1 VLAAWHSAQSEQLK
15 NSPVQLTMPHHYDA
29 IIIGAGHNGITCAC
43 YLARAGLKVL
53 VLEQYHTVGGMTVT
67 EEETLPGF
75 WSDIHASGY
84 QLANLSLVPNE
95 LRLLDRYE
103 LIEPEIPF
111 SHAFPNGNIIS
122 VHRDIEKT
130 VAEITRYS
138 PKDAATWRALMHH
151 FLAQKDAITAA
162 MFSPPPSFPAAAA
175 KFAASPAGMEAYR
188 FSMQSARS
196 WADQTLESEATKTLF
211 GSFATFLGASPDDA
225 GGAELG
231 WLFAS
236 VLQNAG
242 NNLVKGGMH
251 RVALALAED
260 LRARGGEIRT
270 NALVEKILGNAKRAT
285 GVRLTGG
292 EEITASEL
300 IVSNVDPGHL
310 IIDLLGAEMAGA
322 DIVNKMKLYEWGDSV
337 FVMFVALESPI
348 NYKAGTAAR
357 QSAHVHLTEPSLDF
371 FARVYLQC
379 RGGLLPAAPMIVS
392 WNDSAIDPSRAPN
405 GKALMK
411 FVVLSVPYVIAG
423 DATGKI
429 PTRTWD
435 DAREPYA
442 DYLIDLITDNYI
454 PDLKPKILKRV
465 AHSPVDISRKII
477 SAVRG
482 TLGQGAFLPYQT
494 GSLRPIPELG
504 QYKTPVPNVYL
515 CSSGSHPGPGVSMA
529 PGRNAAQV
537 IFGDLGLDLG
547 SVVRTTAR
555 TE

>member
-1 VLAAWHSAQSEQLK
+1 
-15 NSPVQLTMPHHYDA
+15 MPHHYDA
-29 IIIGAGHNGITCAC
+29 IIIGAGHNGLTCAC

-84 QLANLSLVPNE
+84 QLANLSPVPNE
-95 LRLLDRYE
+95 LGLLDRYE

-111 SHAFPNGNIIS
+111 SHAFPDGDIIS

-130 VAEITRYS
+130 VAEIARYS
-138 PKDAATWRALMHH
+138 VKDADTWRALMHQ

-175 KFAASPAGMEAYR
+175 EFAASPAGMEAYR
-188 FSMQSARS
+188 FSMQSVRS

-251 RVALALAED
+251 RVTLALAED
-260 LRARGGEIRT
+260 LRAHGGEIRT
-270 NALVEKILGNAKRAT
+270 NALVEKILGDAKRAT
-285 GVRLTGG
+285 AVRLTSG
-292 EEITASEL
+292 EEISAGEL
-300 IVSNVDPGHL
+300 IVSNIDPGHL
-310 IIDLLGAEMAGA
+310 ITDLLGAEMVGA
-322 DIVNKMKLYEWGDSV
+322 DIVDKMKLYEWGDSV
-337 FVMFVALESPI
+337 FVMFVALESPV
-348 NYKAGTAAR
+348 NYKADTPRGNQRMFILPSRHSIFSRECICNAAVG
-357 QSAHVHLTEPSLDF
+357 ALPS
-371 FARVYLQC
+371 
-379 RGGLLPAAPMIVS
+379 APMIVS
-392 WNDSAIDPSRAPN
+392 WNDSAIDPSRAPA

-411 FVVLSVPYVIAG
+411 FVVLSVPYVITG

-429 PTRTWD
+429 PARTWD
-435 DAREPYA
+435 EAREPYA
-442 DYLIDLITDNYI
+442 DYLIDLITANYI
-454 PDLKPKILKRV
+454 PDLKAKILKRV

-482 TLGQGAFLPYQT
+482 TLGQGAFLPYQS

-504 QYKTPVPNVYL
+504 QYRTPVPNVYL

-537 IFGDLGLDLG
+537 IFADLGLDFTRAI
-547 SVVRTTAR
+547 SDF
-555 TE
+555 

>member
-1 VLAAWHSAQSEQLK
+1 
-15 NSPVQLTMPHHYDA
+15 MPHHYDA
-29 IIIGAGHNGITCAC
+29 IIIGAGHNGLTCAC

-53 VLEQYHTVGGMTVT
+53 LLEQYHTVGGMTVT

-84 QLANLSLVPNE
+84 QLANLSRVPKE
-95 LRLLDRYE
+95 LDLLDRYE

-111 SHAFPNGNIIS
+111 SHAFPNGDLIS

-130 VAEITRYS
+130 VAEIGRYS
-138 PKDAATWRALMHH
+138 AKDVERWHALMQQ

-188 FSMQSARS
+188 FSMQSVRS

-236 VLQNAG
+236 VLQNVG
-242 NNLVKGGMH
+242 NKLVKGGMH
-251 RVALALAED
+251 RVTLALAED
-260 LRARGGEIRT
+260 LRRHGGEIRT
-270 NALVEKILGNAKRAT
+270 NALVEKIVGDARRAT
-285 GVRLTGG
+285 AVRLTSG
-292 EEITASEL
+292 EQIPASER
-300 IVSNVDPGHL
+300 IVSNIDPRHL
-310 IIDLLGAEMAGA
+310 ITNLLGAEMVGA
-322 DIVNKMKLYEWGDSV
+322 DIVDKIKLYEWGDSV
-337 FVMFVALESPI
+337 FVMFVALESPV
-348 NYKAGTAAR
+348 NYKAGPAAA

-371 FARVYLQC
+371 FSRVYLQC
-379 RGGLLPAAPMIVS
+379 RGGALPSAPMIVS
-392 WNDSAIDPSRAPN
+392 WNDSAIDPSRAPA

-411 FVVLSVPYVIAG
+411 FVVLSVPYVITG
-423 DATGKI
+423 DASGKV
-429 PTRTWD
+429 PARTRD
-435 DAREPYA
+435 EAREPYA
-442 DYLIDLITDNYI
+442 DYLVDLITENYI
-454 PDLKPKILKRV
+454 PDLKAKILKRV
-465 AHSPVDISRKII
+465 AHSPIDISRKII

-482 TLGQGAFLPYQT
+482 TLGQGAFLPYQS
-494 GSLRPIPELG
+494 GSMRPIPELG

-537 IFGDLGLDLG
+537 IFRDLRLDFKNLA
-547 SVVRTTAR
+547 SVHR
-555 TE
+555 